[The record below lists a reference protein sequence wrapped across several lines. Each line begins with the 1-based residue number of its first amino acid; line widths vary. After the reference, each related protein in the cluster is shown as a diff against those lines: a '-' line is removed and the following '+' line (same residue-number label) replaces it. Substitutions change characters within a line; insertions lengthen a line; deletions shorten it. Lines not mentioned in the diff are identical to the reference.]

1 MRNVMRAAVLLVGA
15 LPATVPAALAGH
27 PGPPLAGSAGSVDID
42 YLRVLLALV
51 VCLALAVL
59 ALWWIKRQTGH
70 GIATA
75 LGRRRGQSVRV
86 VERARLNAR
95 AMLHVVE
102 FDGKRILVATDNNG
116 VFRIAQ
122 GELQDSTGTQTT
134 AQDPEARP

>member
-1 MRNVMRAAVLLVGA
+1 MRNVIRTAVLLVGA
-15 LPATVPAALAGH
+15 LPATVPAALAGYR
-27 PGPPLAGSAGSVDID
+27 GPPLAGGAGSIDVD
-42 YLRVLLALV
+42 YLRVLLALI

-59 ALWWIKRQTGH
+59 ALWWIKRPSSH
-70 GIATA
+70 RIATA

-102 FDGKRILVATDNNG
+102 FDGKRILLATDNNG

-122 GELQDSTGTQTT
+122 GGLQDSTGAQTT

>member
-1 MRNVMRAAVLLVGA
+1 MRAAVLLVGA

-27 PGPPLAGSAGSVDID
+27 PGPSLAGSAGSVDID

-75 LGRRRGQSVRV
+75 LGRRQRQSVRV

-122 GELQDSTGTQTT
+122 GELQDSTGAQTT